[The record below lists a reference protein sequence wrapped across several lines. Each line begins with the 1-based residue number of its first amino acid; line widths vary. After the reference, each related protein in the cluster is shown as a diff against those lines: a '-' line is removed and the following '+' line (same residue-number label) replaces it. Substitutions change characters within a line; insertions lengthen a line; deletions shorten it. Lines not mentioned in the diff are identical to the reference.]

1 MVKYIVRI
9 GITTVEGRYHI
20 LHEIFASKKQRNEW
34 IKSTEIY
41 KNIDKQDRIS
51 YGYEVD
57 GLVYW
62 TMNKSTP
69 MAEVVE
75 AQKHNADTPY
85 YSDAQYHEGVT
96 A

>member
-1 MVKYIVRI
+1 MVKYSVRI
-9 GITTVEGRYHI
+9 GVNTVEGRYHL
-20 LHEIFASKKQRNEW
+20 LHEIFASKKQRDKW
-34 IKSTEIY
+34 IQRTEIY
-41 KNIDKQDRIS
+41 KNIEQHDSIS

-62 TMNKSTP
+62 TRNKSTP
-69 MAEVVE
+69 INQVIE